1 MKHDICAKDYSEF
14 VDVSQYR
21 DKNPNKIDRFPFT
34 DEEIKT
40 MWGWSAKNEY
50 VSIFLMLI
58 YTGVRQGEL
67 RDLKKGDVHLEE
79 RYFYIRQSKTPAGI
93 RNVPIAKKVLPFFK
107 YWMNKESKCEYLI
120 TTREGRYF
128 HDRNFRDSYWTVVL
142 NEMGLNKDHK
152 PHDAR
157 HTCVSLLTKAGYDV
171 TAVDY
176 TEAMLEEAKK
186 NAGALASSIHFQRMD
201 AQKLDFPDGYFDV
214 VISRNLTWNL
224 EEPGKAYAEWMRVL
238 KKGGRLLNFDANWY
252 HHLFDE
258 EKRKEYEED
267 RKRVESLHLDDH
279 YTCTDIDAMEDIA
292 RQIPMSRIMR
302 PAWDVQVLRD
312 RLGNEVEADEK
323 VWERVWDST
332 EKANYG
338 STPMFLVSAVK
349 MGGTKAVCPDK
360 EGYTS

>member
-1 MKHDICAKDYSEF
+1 MPEGALKIL
-14 VDVSQYR
+14 DV
-21 DKNPNKIDRFPFT
+21 
-34 DEEIKT
+34 
-40 MWGWSAKNEY
+40 G
-50 VSIFLMLI
+50 
-58 YTGVRQGEL
+58 TGPG
-67 RDLKKGDVHLEE
+67 
-79 RYFYIRQSKTPAGI
+79 
-93 RNVPIAKKVLPFFK
+93 FFA
-107 YWMNKESKCEYLI
+107 I
-120 TTREGRYF
+120 
-128 HDRNFRDSYWTVVL
+128 
-142 NEMGLNKDHK
+142 
-152 PHDAR
+152 
-157 HTCVSLLTKAGYDV
+157 LLTKAGYDV

-267 RKRVESLHLDDH
+267 RKRVENLHMDDH

-338 STPMFLVSAVK
+338 STPMFLISAVK
-349 MGGTKAVCPDK
+349 MGGTKAICPNK

>member
-1 MKHDICAKDYSEF
+1 MGMIL
-14 VDVSQYR
+14 SQ
-21 DKNPNKIDRFPFT
+21 I
-34 DEEIKT
+34 E
-40 MWGWSAKNEY
+40 
-50 VSIFLMLI
+50 
-58 YTGVRQGEL
+58 Q
-67 RDLKKGDVHLEE
+67 
-79 RYFYIRQSKTPAGI
+79 
-93 RNVPIAKKVLPFFK
+93 
-107 YWMNKESKCEYLI
+107 
-120 TTREGRYF
+120 
-128 HDRNFRDSYWTVVL
+128 YWTGRAEGYSQVNQHELATGQDRVWL
-142 NEMGLNKDHK
+142 GEIR
-152 PHDAR
+152 R
-157 HTCVSLLTKAGYDV
+157 HLPEGALKILDVGTGPGFFAILLTKAGYDV

-186 NAGALASSIHFQRMD
+186 NAGALASEIHFRRMD

-267 RKRVESLHLDDH
+267 RKRVENLHMDDH

-292 RQIPMSRIMR
+292 RQIPMSRTMR

-332 EKANYG
+332 EKANYA
-338 STPMFLVSAVK
+338 STPMFLISAVK
-349 MGGTKAVCPDK
+349 MGGAKAACPNK

>member
-1 MKHDICAKDYSEF
+1 M
-14 VDVSQYR
+14 
-21 DKNPNKIDRFPFT
+21 
-34 DEEIKT
+34 
-40 MWGWSAKNEY
+40 
-50 VSIFLMLI
+50 
-58 YTGVRQGEL
+58 
-67 RDLKKGDVHLEE
+67 
-79 RYFYIRQSKTPAGI
+79 
-93 RNVPIAKKVLPFFK
+93 
-107 YWMNKESKCEYLI
+107 
-120 TTREGRYF
+120 
-128 HDRNFRDSYWTVVL
+128 
-142 NEMGLNKDHK
+142 
-152 PHDAR
+152 
-157 HTCVSLLTKAGYDV
+157 

-267 RKRVESLHLDDH
+267 RKRVENLHLDDH

-349 MGGTKAVCPDK
+349 MGGTKAVCPNK